1 MKLGR
6 AKSFVRKL
14 TGGPRSPLKTCI
26 FLALPMMAAAVHCP
40 IVVPATT
47 SGKPESR
54 ADIARLCSLQE
65 MTMRLTSDY
74 EVVVSTTQLASRR
87 IGLFAETR

>member
-1 MKLGR
+1 MDEARTSKVIR
-6 AKSFVRKL
+6 AKL

-74 EVVVSTTQLASRR
+74 GVVVSTTQLARQANR
-87 IGLFAETR
+87 PLR